1 MKDGEKLLQQE
12 RVRAWQLAG
21 PALDAMRHEEIRNSD
36 AASIGAVILTAEM
49 FQRLGVAATEETG
62 LIDQQAWFAKLRHG

>member
-1 MKDGEKLLQQE
+1 MENGVKLLQQG

-36 AASIGAVILTAEM
+36 ARGIQAVLLTAEM
-49 FQRLGVAATEETG
+49 RQRLGIEVTVETG
-62 LIDQQAWFAKLRHG
+62 LIEQQAWFAKLRHG